1 MRASQ
6 RRLPPLALPRGSFT
20 YENASLGK
28 CKWLLRFSRPGLR
41 LCCVFLCQAMMFS
54 LWKNPL
60 YLNWVTGGK
69 HTARKLTS
77 NFLIHM
83 FVCVC
88 GCEHASLAPE
98 LMPNWGKSCDA
109 VKFRQTLWQG
119 TRGDRHWSRQPNQQ
133 VGTKTELKEVQSD
146 SLGEKWVTL
155 VHCGVPVLYCQ

>member
-6 RRLPPLALPRGSFT
+6 RGSPPLALPRGSFT
-20 YENASLGK
+20 CENISLWK

-41 LCCVFLCQAMMFS
+41 LCCVFLCQAWCSVYERILYIWIES
-54 LWKNPL
+54 LGENTQPGSSRL
-60 YLNWVTGGK
+60 I
-69 HTARKLTS
+69 
-77 NFLIHM
+77 FFIHM

-119 TRGDRHWSRQPNQQ
+119 TRSDRHWSWQPNQQ